1 MAKNLN
7 SFEND
12 DIEDNIKKIN
22 TYNKY
27 LNYYINK
34 HSENEL
40 EILKRKTIFF
50 NSPKKFPWKEFMM
63 ILSKM

>member
-50 NSPKKFPWKEFMM
+50 NSPKKFP
-63 ILSKM
+63 